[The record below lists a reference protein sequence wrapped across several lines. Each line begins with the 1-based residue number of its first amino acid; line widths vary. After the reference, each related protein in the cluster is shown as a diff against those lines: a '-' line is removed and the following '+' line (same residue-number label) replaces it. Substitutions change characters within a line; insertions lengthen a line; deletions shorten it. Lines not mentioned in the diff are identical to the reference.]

1 MVDDEPDNGRGTGP
15 DLTSLSAREQE
26 VLSAALEGLSAR
38 AIASRLSLAEA
49 TVRSHL
55 SAIYSKL
62 GVAGRVELMARL
74 SGQED
79 RLVSDQSTPTSGR
92 EPSSQPPAKRWRLS
106 GRAFLAALTFLVA
119 VVAAIVFFASQ
130 LALPRQ
136 TDLANISQLIASNGV
151 EKLDLSGST
160 LTVTEKNG
168 ESLRVE
174 SVTADTFQQIQ
185 TAAAEAGIPVQASSR
200 SQASPLS
207 QLAFFATLLLP
218 IVVIAV
224 LPLVVVRLIRRPPP
238 MRYAG

>member
-1 MVDDEPDNGRGTGP
+1 MDDEPADGRGNAP
-15 DLTSLSAREQE
+15 DVTSLSERERD

-38 AIASRLSLAEA
+38 AIASRLSLTEA

-74 SGQED
+74 SMQEN
-79 RLVSDQSTPTSGR
+79 RQMSDPSTPTLGR
-92 EPSSQPPAKRWRLS
+92 EPSSQPPAKRRQVS
-106 GRAFLAALTFLVA
+106 ARALVATLTFLVA
-119 VVAAIVFFASQ
+119 VVAVALFVAWQ

-136 TDLANISQLIASNGV
+136 TDLGHVSQLITSNAV

-168 ESLRVE
+168 ELLRVE

-185 TAAAEAGIPVQASSR
+185 TAAVDAGVAVHASSG
-200 SQASPLS
+200 SPASPLS
-207 QLAFFATLLLP
+207 QLTFIVTLLLP
-218 IVVIAV
+218 VVVIAA
-224 LPLVVVRLIRRPPP
+224 LLLVVVRLIRRPPR